1 MFDELQQGMRD
12 IAFLKDPGVG
22 EVRIGCPESLS
33 AGFVPAIIDRLSRKY
48 PDVVVHVHQTQTAEQ
63 EFRELRERAVDLM
76 LGRLLKP
83 LADDDVDMEILC
95 DDHFVVAVGA
105 KNPLADRKRLALAE
119 LMDEPWI
126 LFPATN
132 VTGAYVAGMFRAR
145 GLSPPRKIVSSF
157 SMQLRMHLLATGRYV
172 TVLQNSV
179 LHYNAK
185 RWSLTSLA
193 LDLPIEPAPIALF
206 ALKNRTLSPVVTRFI
221 EQARTVARSMQPGG
235 GRHRR

>member
-1 MFDELQQGMRD
+1 
-12 IAFLKDPGVG
+12 
-22 EVRIGCPESLS
+22 
-33 AGFVPAIIDRLSRKY
+33 
-48 PDVVVHVHQTQTAEQ
+48 
-63 EFRELRERAVDLM
+63 
-76 LGRLLKP
+76 
-83 LADDDVDMEILC
+83 MEILC